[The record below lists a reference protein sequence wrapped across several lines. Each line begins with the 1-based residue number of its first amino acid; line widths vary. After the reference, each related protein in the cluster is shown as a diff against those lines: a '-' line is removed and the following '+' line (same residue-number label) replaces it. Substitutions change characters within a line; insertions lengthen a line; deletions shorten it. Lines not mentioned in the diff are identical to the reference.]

1 MIHTHHSAYVLLS
14 LLVAVFGSWTALDLF
29 RRVRTHVGRAR
40 RVWLAT
46 AAVAMGSSIWSMHFI
61 AMLGFDP
68 GSPVRYDAPLT
79 ILSLGLAILA
89 TAVAFFAAASDGA
102 SRRQVVV
109 AGTFMGAGICLMHY
123 VGMAALRTA
132 VSLGYDYRLVA
143 LSFAVAVGA
152 STAALFAAGRERS
165 MPWRAA
171 AAVMLGL
178 AIVGMH
184 YTAMAALRLTAT
196 GVHVAASDVSVPPL
210 VLAFEVAAGTLVILL
225 LALAASLY
233 DRRLDILGALDAG
246 RVGYWELALPQMALS
261 PSIRAK
267 EIFGR
272 TSSEAFTYDDLL
284 AAIHPEDSAKR
295 LAAMARALEEFA
307 DYDTEYRILLGDGE
321 VRWVNVRGR
330 VLYDARG
337 RPQRMTGIVMEVTD
351 RHRAF
356 AAVAESEGRFRLIAD
371 SAPALIWM
379 TDASGRVTF
388 ANRHYETMFGRPV
401 DEMMGVGWAEILLPE
416 DVKPYRRSFGK
427 AMEARADFKHF
438 ARARDRHGRILWFR
452 CEGTP
457 RFAPDGEFLGYT
469 GCNVDVTEAMVA
481 QEQQRLLINELNHR
495 VKNTLATVQSIAAQT
510 ARRAESPEDFREKF
524 ETRLVALSQTHNAL
538 TRGGWES
545 ASLGEL
551 LAQEFKPYAGEQVRL
566 EGPEVDL
573 PPRTA
578 VTLGMVFHELATN
591 AAKYGALS
599 SPAGVVRVSWQT
611 VLRAGKAVLLIL
623 QWREEHGPPVKTP
636 TRRGFGSRL
645 IEGSVKGELGGVSRM
660 VFDPEGFHCRLEID
674 LSDPADSA
682 SDQTTSAAG

>member
-1 MIHTHHSAYVLLS
+1 MSHTHHSAYVLLS
-14 LLVAVFGSWTALDLF
+14 LLVAVLGSWTALDLF

-40 RVWLAT
+40 RTWLVT

-68 GSPVRYDAPLT
+68 GLPVRYDVPLT

-89 TAVAFFAAASDGA
+89 TGGAFFAAAAGGA
-102 SRRQVVV
+102 SRRQVVI
-109 AGTFMGAGICLMHY
+109 AGVFMGSGICLMHY

-132 VSLGYDYRLVA
+132 VSLSYDYRLVA

-152 STAALFAAGRERS
+152 STTALFAARRERS

-171 AAVMLGL
+171 AAVMLGG

-184 YTAMAALRLTAT
+184 YTAMAALQMTMGGPTTPAAG
-196 GVHVAASDVSVPPL
+196 GVGVTPL

-233 DRRLDILGALDAG
+233 DRRLDILGALEAS
-246 RVGYWELALPQMALS
+246 RVGYWELALQNMTLS
-261 PSIRAK
+261 ASTRAK
-267 EIFGR
+267 EIYGLAG
-272 TSSEAFTYDDLL
+272 SAALSYADLL
-284 AAIHPEDSAKR
+284 SSIHPEDV
-295 LAAMARALEEFA
+295 ARRQALLEQALETRA
-307 DYDTEYRILLGDGE
+307 DYDGEYRIIHTDGE

-330 VLYDARG
+330 VLCDARG
-337 RPQRMTGIVMEVTD
+337 RPHRITGIVMDVTD

-379 TDASGRVTF
+379 TDEVGNVTF
-388 ANRHYETMFGRPV
+388 ANRYYETVFGRPS
-401 DEMMGVGWAEILLPE
+401 DEMLGAGWAEIVLPE
-416 DVKPYRRSFGK
+416 DVKAYRRSFGA
-427 AMEARADFKHF
+427 AMQARGAFKHF
-438 ARARDRHGRILWFR
+438 TRGRDRHGRILWFR

-457 RFAPDGEFLGYT
+457 RFAPDGSFAGYT

-510 ARRAESPEDFREKF
+510 ARRADSPEDFREKF
-524 ETRLVALSQTHNAL
+524 ETRLIALSQTHNAL

-545 ASLGEL
+545 ASLSEL
-551 LAQEFKPYAGEQVRL
+551 LGQEFKPYASEQVRL
-566 EGPEVDL
+566 DGPEVDL

-599 SPAGVVRVSWQT
+599 TPAGSVSVSWRT
-611 VLRAGKAVLLIL
+611 VLASGAAPRLIL
-623 QWREEHGPPVKTP
+623 RWREAGGPPVRTP
-636 TRRGFGSRL
+636 TRSGFGSRL

-660 VFDPEGFHCRLEID
+660 VFDPEGFHCRLEIV
-674 LSDPADSA
+674 LSDAAGGAEDA
-682 SDQTTSAAG
+682 ASAAG

>member
-1 MIHTHHSAYVLLS
+1 MIHTHHMAYVLLS

-40 RVWLAT
+40 RAWLAT

-68 GSPVRYDAPLT
+68 GSPVRYDVALT
-79 ILSLGLAILA
+79 VLSLGLAIVA
-89 TAVAFFAAASDGA
+89 TGVAFFAAAGDGA
-102 SRRQVVV
+102 SRQRVVV
-109 AGTFMGAGICLMHY
+109 AGTVMGAGICLMHY

-196 GVHVAASDVSVPPL
+196 GVHVAAGDISVPPL

-233 DRRLDILGALDAG
+233 DRRVDILGALDAG
-246 RVGYWELALPQMALS
+246 RVGYWELALPHMALS
-261 PSIRAK
+261 ASTRAK

-272 TSSEAFTYDDLL
+272 AGSEPLTYKDLL
-284 AAIHPEDSAKR
+284 AAVHPEDSAHR
-295 LAAMARALEEFA
+295 EAAMARALKESV
-307 DYDTEYRILLGDGE
+307 DYDTEYRIRLGDGE
-321 VRWVNVRGR
+321 VRWVNVRGQ

-337 RPQRMTGIVMEVTD
+337 RPQRMTGIVLEVTD

-379 TDASGRVTF
+379 TDATGLVTF
-388 ANRHYETMFGRPV
+388 ANRYYETMFGRPAH
-401 DEMMGVGWAEILLPE
+401 EMTGVGWAEILVPE
-416 DVKPYRRSFGK
+416 DVKPYRRSFGE
-427 AMEARADFKHF
+427 AMSARADFKHF
-438 ARARDRHGRILWFR
+438 TRARDRHGRTLWFR

-457 RFAPDGEFLGYT
+457 RFGPGGEFLGYT
-469 GCNVDVTEAMVA
+469 GCNVDVTEAMMA

-524 ETRLVALSQTHNAL
+524 ETRLIALSQTHNAL

-566 EGPEVDL
+566 DGPDVDL

-599 SPAGVVRVSWQT
+599 SPAGLVRVSWQT
-611 VLRAGKAVLLIL
+611 VLRGDEPVLLVL
-623 QWREEHGPPVKTP
+623 QWREENGPPVKTP

-660 VFDPEGFHCRLEID
+660 EFDPTGFHCRLEID

-682 SDQTTSAAG
+682 SDQTASAVG

>member
-1 MIHTHHSAYVLLS
+1 MIHTHHATYMWLS
-14 LLVAVFGSWTALDLF
+14 LLVAVLGSWTALDLF

-40 RVWLAT
+40 RIWLTT

-68 GSPVRYDAPLT
+68 GAPVRYDVPLT
-79 ILSLGLAILA
+79 IMSLGLAILA
-89 TAVAFFAAASDGA
+89 TGGAFFAAAGDGA
-102 SRRQVVV
+102 SRRRVVV
-109 AGTFMGAGICLMHY
+109 AGLFMGSGICLMHY
-123 VGMAALRTA
+123 VGMAALQTA
-132 VSLGYDYRLVA
+132 VSMGYDYRLVA
-143 LSFAVAVGA
+143 LSFLVAVVA
-152 STAALFAAGRERS
+152 ATAALVAARRERS
-165 MPWRAA
+165 LPRRAA
-171 AAVMLGL
+171 AAVLLGG

-184 YTAMAALRLTAT
+184 YTAMAALKLTP
-196 GVHVAASDVSVPPL
+196 AAGLLEPHSMGVPPL
-210 VLAFEVAAGTLVILL
+210 VLAFEVAAATLIILL
-225 LALAASLY
+225 LALTASLY
-233 DRRLDILGALDAG
+233 DRRLDILGALDSG
-246 RVGYWELALPQMALS
+246 RVGYWELTLPQMTLS
-261 PSIRAK
+261 VSARAK

-272 TSSEAFTYDDLL
+272 AASDPFTYEDLL
-284 AAIHPEDSAKR
+284 AVVHPEDADGR
-295 LAAMARALEEFA
+295 NEALRRALDERA
-307 DYDTEYRILLGDGE
+307 DYDAEYRFLLGDGE

-330 VLYDARG
+330 VLCDARG
-337 RPQRMTGIVMEVTD
+337 RPQRLTGIALAVTD

-379 TDASGRVTF
+379 TDAAGRVTF
-388 ANRHYETMFGRPV
+388 ANRYYETMFGRPSA
-401 DEMMGVGWAEILLPE
+401 DIMGAGWSEILAPDDLA
-416 DVKPYRRSFGK
+416 PYRRAFGK
-427 AMEARADFKHF
+427 ALRARTDFKHF

-457 RFAPDGEFLGYT
+457 RFSSDGEFMGFT

-524 ETRLVALSQTHNAL
+524 ETRLIALSQTHNAL

-545 ASLGEL
+545 ARLSEL
-551 LAQEFKPYAGEQVRL
+551 LTQEFKPYAGEQVRM

-573 PPRTA
+573 PPRAA

-599 SPAGVVRVSWQT
+599 SPSGMVRVSWQA
-611 VLRAGKAVLLIL
+611 VLRDGKASRLVL
-623 QWREEHGPPVKTP
+623 QWREENGPPVQTP

-645 IEGSVKGELGGVSRM
+645 IEGSIRGELDGVSRM
-660 VFDPEGFHCRLEID
+660 IFDPEGFHCRLEID
-674 LSDPADSA
+674 LSDPAEAMADQSA
-682 SDQTTSAAG
+682 SAAG

>member
-1 MIHTHHSAYVLLS
+1 MTHTHHSAYVLLS
-14 LLVAVFGSWTALDLF
+14 LLVAVLGSWTALDLF

-68 GSPVRYDAPLT
+68 GSPVRYDVPLT
-79 ILSLGLAILA
+79 MLSLGLAILA
-89 TAVAFFAAASDGA
+89 TGGAFFAAAGDGA
-102 SRRQVVV
+102 SQRRIVV

-132 VSLGYDYRLVA
+132 ISLGYDYRLVA
-143 LSFAVAVGA
+143 LSFVVAVVA

-171 AAVMLGL
+171 AAVMLGG

-184 YTAMAALRLTAT
+184 YTAMAALRLTAA
-196 GVHVAASDVSVPPL
+196 GAHSAAGAGSVPPL
-210 VLAFEVAAGTLVILL
+210 VLAFEVAGGTLVILL

-233 DRRLDILGALDAG
+233 DRRVDILGALEAG

-261 PSIRAK
+261 ASIRAK
-267 EIFGR
+267 EILGR
-272 TSSEAFTYDDLL
+272 TGSEALTYEDLL
-284 AAIHPEDSAKR
+284 AAVHPEDSAQR
-295 LAAMARALEEFA
+295 QAAMARALEQRA
-307 DYDTEYRILLGDGE
+307 DYDTEHRVVLGDGQ

-330 VLYDARG
+330 VLCDAGG

-379 TDASGRVTF
+379 TDASGVVTF
-388 ANRHYETMFGRPV
+388 ANRHYETVFGRPAE
-401 DEMMGVGWAEILLPE
+401 EMIGGGWGQILLPE
-416 DVKPYRRSFGK
+416 DLKAYRRNFAK
-427 AMEARADFKHF
+427 AVKARSDFKTF
-438 ARARDRHGRILWFR
+438 TRARDRRGRVLWFR

-457 RFAPDGEFLGYT
+457 RFSQNGEFVGHT
-469 GCNVDVTEAMVA
+469 GCNVDITEAMVA

-524 ETRLVALSQTHNAL
+524 ETRLIALSQTHNVL

-545 ASLGEL
+545 ASLREL
-551 LAQEFKPYAGEQVRL
+551 LTQEFEPYAGEQVRMD
-566 EGPEVDL
+566 GPEVDL

-599 SPAGVVRVSWQT
+599 SPAGVVRVSWQV
-611 VLRAGKAVLLIL
+611 VLGDGEASLLVL
-623 QWREEHGPPVKTP
+623 QWREENGPPVKRP

-660 VFDPEGFHCRLEID
+660 VFDPAGFHCRLEID

-682 SDQTTSAAG
+682 ADQSASAAG